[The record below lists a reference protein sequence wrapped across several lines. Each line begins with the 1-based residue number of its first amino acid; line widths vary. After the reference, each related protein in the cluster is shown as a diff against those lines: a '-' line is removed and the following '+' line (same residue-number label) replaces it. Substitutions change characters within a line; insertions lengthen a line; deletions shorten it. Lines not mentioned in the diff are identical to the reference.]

1 MATYM
6 DVLAEDKERMKRGLE
21 GLIQEQEEHVGELTD
36 ELHSLMQHLDRLI
49 LRTLIYRNTYG
60 AGGTETMASE
70 TDTEEASKPVTEVT
84 RQLERERAMLK
95 TYRDALAQ
103 VTGGAPLEDLGKGSN
118 PEAAPAAVGDA

>member
-6 DVLAEDKERMKRGLE
+6 DVLAEDKERMRRGLE
-21 GLIQEQEEHVGELTD
+21 GLIQEQEQRVGELTN
-36 ELHSLMQHLDRLI
+36 ELHSLMQRLDQLI

-60 AGGTETMASE
+60 AGGTETMAAE

-103 VTGGAPLEDLGKGSN
+103 ITSGAPLEDLGKGSRR
-118 PEAAPAAVGDA
+118 EVAGAGGGS